1 VSFYGRQ
8 TTLNVIGITPGGIET
23 KFLATKAR
31 RGVAHHT
38 HLSWQGL
45 LSRVDSPTEER
56 DMSPTNPDPLGM
68 WRQFKHR
75 FLAWQD
81 GSSFDLPNLSD
92 DILRDIGLSRGTER
106 FKPAMPFWVP

>member
-1 VSFYGRQ
+1 MRQ
-8 TTLNVIGITPGGIET
+8 RPMV
-23 KFLATKAR
+23 
-31 RGVAHHT
+31 GVRFSNCGDRH
-38 HLSWQGL
+38 
-45 LSRVDSPTEER
+45 E
-56 DMSPTNPDPLGM
+56 PDKSESLGM

-81 GSSFDLPNLSD
+81 GSSFRLELPNLSD

>member
-1 VSFYGRQ
+1 VA
-8 TTLNVIGITPGGIET
+8 IET
-23 KFLATKAR
+23 EFLSNKAR

-38 HLSWQGL
+38 QPLWQGL
-45 LSRVDSPTEER
+45 WLLSDSPTEER
-56 DMSPTNPDPLGM
+56 DMSSTNPNPLGM

-75 FLAWQD
+75 LLALQD

-92 DILRDIGLSRGTER
+92 EILRDIGLSRGTEQ